1 MLRPWEVGRL
11 TPFQVR
17 QILLVER
24 DKKGQIVLD
33 VPIGDEPA
41 ELTLGREFR
50 DHFRKMGISDPDALR
65 LLVERALN
73 EPAEPAGRADDI
85 DDDE

>member
-1 MLRPWEVGRL
+1 MFRPWEVGRL

-24 DKKGQIVLD
+24 DKKGVVLLD
-33 VPIGDEPA
+33 APVGDEPA
-41 ELTLGREFR
+41 ELTMEAEFR
-50 DHFRKMGISDPDALR
+50 DHFRRVGVTDPDAVE
-65 LLVERALN
+65 LLTERAIR
-73 EPAEPAGRADDI
+73 EPAEPVG